1 MLTIILIIAGYT
13 DLRYRKIPMFVILL
27 LFIYAAVFSPVSI
40 PTKISGLVLTAL
52 PILILAV
59 LTDKLKGGDFKFL
72 AMLAFAIG
80 IVRLAWLLLF
90 TTGAAVI
97 FSLIKKEKSVPLAFC
112 TLLGWI
118 MLNLF
123 LHLN

>member
-13 DLRYRKIPMFVILL
+13 DLRYRKISMFVILL

-52 PILILAV
+52 PLLILAV

-72 AMLAFAIG
+72 AMLAFAMG

-90 TTGAAVI
+90 TTGTAVI

-118 MLNLF
+118 MLNVF

>member
-52 PILILAV
+52 PLLILAV

-90 TTGAAVI
+90 TTGTAVI

-123 LHLN
+123 LHLI

>member
-52 PILILAV
+52 PLLILAV

-72 AMLAFAIG
+72 AMLAFAMG

-90 TTGAAVI
+90 TTGAALI

>member
-27 LFIYAAVFSPVSI
+27 LFIYAAVFSPVLI

-52 PILILAV
+52 PLLILAV

-112 TLLGWI
+112 TLIGWI

-123 LHLN
+123 LHPN

>member
-52 PILILAV
+52 PLLILAV

-72 AMLAFAIG
+72 AMLAFAMG

-90 TTGAAVI
+90 TTGTAVI
-97 FSLIKKEKSVPLAFC
+97 FSLIKKEKSIPLAFC

>member
-13 DLRYRKIPMFVILL
+13 DLQYRKILMFVILL

-52 PILILAV
+52 PLLILAV

-72 AMLAFAIG
+72 AMLAFAMG

-90 TTGAAVI
+90 TTGTAVI

>member
-52 PILILAV
+52 PLLILAV

>member
-97 FSLIKKEKSVPLAFC
+97 FSLIKKEKSIPLAFC

>member
-27 LFIYAAVFSPVSI
+27 LFIYAAVFSPASI
-40 PTKISGLVLTAL
+40 STKISGIVLTAL
-52 PILILAV
+52 PLLILAV

-112 TLLGWI
+112 TLIGWI

>member
-27 LFIYAAVFSPVSI
+27 LFMYAAVFSPVSI

-52 PILILAV
+52 PLLILAV

-90 TTGAAVI
+90 TTGTAVI

-118 MLNLF
+118 MLNVF

>member
-52 PILILAV
+52 PLLILAV

-90 TTGAAVI
+90 TTGTAVI

>member
-13 DLRYRKIPMFVILL
+13 DLRYRKISMFVILL

-52 PILILAV
+52 PLLILAV

-72 AMLAFAIG
+72 AMLAFAMG

-90 TTGAAVI
+90 TTGTAVI

-112 TLLGWI
+112 TLIGWI
-118 MLNLF
+118 MLNVF

>member
-52 PILILAV
+52 PLLILAV

-72 AMLAFAIG
+72 AMLAFAMG

-90 TTGAAVI
+90 TTGTAVI

>member
-52 PILILAV
+52 PLLILAV

-90 TTGAAVI
+90 TTGTAVI

-118 MLNLF
+118 MLNVF

>member
-27 LFIYAAVFSPVSI
+27 VFIYAAVFSPVSI

-52 PILILAV
+52 PLLILAV

-72 AMLAFAIG
+72 AMLAFAMG

-90 TTGAAVI
+90 TTGTAVI

>member
-27 LFIYAAVFSPVSI
+27 LFIYAAEFSPVSI
-40 PTKISGLVLTAL
+40 PTKLSGLVLTAL
-52 PILILAV
+52 PLLILAV

-90 TTGAAVI
+90 TTGTAVI

>member
-52 PILILAV
+52 PLLILAV

-72 AMLAFAIG
+72 AMLAFAMG